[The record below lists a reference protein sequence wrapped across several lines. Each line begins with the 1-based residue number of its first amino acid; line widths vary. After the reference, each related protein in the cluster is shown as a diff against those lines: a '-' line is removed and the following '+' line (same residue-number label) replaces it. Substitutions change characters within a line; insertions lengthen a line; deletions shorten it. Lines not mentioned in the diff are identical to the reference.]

1 MKGSARRSREL
12 VALWNFTATLPYMRL
27 GVRSIVAA
35 FVGLGVVGAA
45 LACSTPA
52 ASKRPSNEDPEF
64 IDEEPDPLP
73 ISPERTDPD
82 SGANVD
88 TRPAKRD
95 GGSDAGVVVV
105 DAAPPALCTSLN
117 PGDLQVVELM
127 IASRAGSGDDGEWVE
142 IRNTRSCIVSLKG
155 ITIESPRGLAAA
167 DQVIIASDDRI
178 PPGGSFVVAAAA
190 DATKNHGIPGKVYA
204 FGIADVLKNDGDTIR
219 VLSGTTV
226 IDTITYPRVGNL
238 GTATS
243 LTFPSDCKASDRTDF
258 ARWSLSFDS
267 WTAGY
272 KGTPNLPNDDVTCF

>member
-1 MKGSARRSREL
+1 
-12 VALWNFTATLPYMRL
+12 MRL

-35 FVGLGVVGAA
+35 FVGLGIVGAA

-52 ASKRPSNEDPEF
+52 ASKKPSGEDPEF
-64 IDEEPDPLP
+64 IDDEPDPLP
-73 ISPERTDPD
+73 ISPEKTDPD

-95 GGSDAGVVVV
+95 GGDGGVVVV
-105 DAAPPALCTSLN
+105 DAAPPALCPTLN

-127 IASRAGSGDDGEWVE
+127 IASRAGSGDDGEWLE
-142 IRNTRSCIVSLKG
+142 IRNTRDCIVSLKG
-155 ITIESPRGLAAA
+155 ITIESPRGAAAA
-167 DQVIIASDDRI
+167 DQVVITTDDRI
-178 PPGGSFVVAAAA
+178 PPGGTFVVADAA
-190 DATKNHGIPGKVYA
+190 DTTKNHGITGKVYA
-204 FGIADVLKNDGDTIR
+204 FGIADVLKNDGDTVR

-226 IDTITYPRVGNL
+226 IDLVTYPRVTNL

-243 LTFPSDCKASDRTDF
+243 LTFPSDCKPANRTDF

-267 WTAGY
+267 WTTGF